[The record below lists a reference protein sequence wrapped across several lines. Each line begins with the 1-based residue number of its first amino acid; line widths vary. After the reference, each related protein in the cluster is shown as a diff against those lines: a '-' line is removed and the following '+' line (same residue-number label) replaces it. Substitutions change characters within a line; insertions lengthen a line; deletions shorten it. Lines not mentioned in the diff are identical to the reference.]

1 MKKTRKQQVSQLD
14 QLPEEATRRGE
25 DNEIRVGKAL
35 DVYGDQHTW
44 PFNSKQRK
52 VVQAHLMEELA
63 QGFEHR
69 RKALDMALETRLH
82 SIREACNHVLVT
94 GKTHLRQQRVEY
106 FGDVYR
112 DVEQRMNNLADEFL
126 TDMDQRFEHMKEY
139 KSEVI
144 RQREHQR
151 LERSVENFLETMDVL
166 MTEFRNII
174 NEHIDHQGGTH

>member
-1 MKKTRKQQVSQLD
+1 MKKTSKQNVSQLD

-25 DNEIRVGKAL
+25 DNEVRVGKAL
-35 DVYGDQHTW
+35 DVYGNKQAW

-52 VVQAHLMEELA
+52 VVQVHLIEELA

-126 TDMDQRFEHMKEY
+126 TDMDQRFEKMKDY

-151 LERSVENFLETMDVL
+151 LERSVENFLETIDVL

-174 NEHIDHQGGTH
+174 NEHIDHQGDTH

>member
-1 MKKTRKQQVSQLD
+1 MKNNRQQVTKLN
-14 QLPEEATRRGE
+14 QLPEEATQRGE
-25 DNEIRVGKAL
+25 DNELRVSKAL
-35 DVYGDQHTW
+35 DVYGDQQVW

-52 VVQAHLMEELA
+52 VVQTHLMEELA

-126 TDMDQRFEHMKEY
+126 TDMDQRFERMKEY

-151 LERSVENFLETMDVL
+151 LETSVENFLETMDVL

-174 NEHIDHQGGTH
+174 NEHIDHQEGTH

>member
-1 MKKTRKQQVSQLD
+1 MNNSKQQQVTKLN

-25 DNEIRVGKAL
+25 DNELRVGKAL
-35 DVYGDQHTW
+35 DVYGDQQVW
-44 PFNSKQRK
+44 PFNTRQRK
-52 VVQAHLMEELA
+52 AVQAHLIEELA

-94 GKTHLRQQRVEY
+94 GKTHLRQQRIEY

-112 DVEQRMNNLADEFL
+112 DVEQRMNKLADEFL
-126 TDMDQRFEHMKEY
+126 TDMDQRFEHMKTY

-151 LERSVENFLETMDVL
+151 LDRSVEHFIETLDVL